1 MRREN
6 VDYYELLCVSRNATD
21 EEIKKAYRKLALQ
34 HHPDR
39 NPGNKEA
46 EESFKKISQAYA
58 VLGDS
63 QKRQRYDRFGSTDDM
78 GSVFDFGFQGNFDT
92 VFNDLFSDFFGT
104 QKQQHRNRK
113 GDDLRYNLTIEFEE
127 AVFGGEKEIDI
138 PNETRCSVC
147 NGSRIEPGHQSQTCS
162 SCGGRGQVRQSHGF
176 FTINMTCEFCG
187 GEGHIIKN
195 PCKACKGRGS
205 VKTKKKLKIKVPPG
219 VDTGTR
225 LKLRGEGM
233 QQAGDTTP
241 GDLYIV
247 LQVKE
252 HTLFERA
259 GDDIAIQ
266 VDISFPILSL
276 GGEITVPTLEGQTEI
291 KIPSG
296 TQPGK
301 VFRLKGFGVTRSN
314 GYGRGDQ
321 LVYLNIVVPKTL
333 NARQK
338 SIMEA
343 LAKEFNETTPKA
355 RKGFKEKFAEIFE

>member
-6 VDYYELLCVSRNATD
+6 ADYYELLCVSRDATD

-46 EESFKKISQAYA
+46 EEIFKKISQAYA

-63 QKRQRYDRFGSTDDM
+63 EKRQRYNRFGSADDM
-78 GSVFDFGFQGNFDT
+78 GSAFDFGFQGNFDS
-92 VFNDLFSDFFGT
+92 VFNDLFSDFFGA
-104 QKQQHRNRK
+104 QKQQRSRK

-138 PNETRCSVC
+138 PNDVRCSVC
-147 NGSRIEPGHQSQTCS
+147 NGSRIEPGHQPQTCNN
-162 SCGGRGQVRQSHGF
+162 CGGRGQVRQSHGF
-176 FTINMTCEFCG
+176 FTINRTCEFCG
-187 GEGHIIKN
+187 GEGHIIKH

-205 VKTKKKLKIKVPPG
+205 VKTKKKLKIKIPPG

-233 QQAGDTTP
+233 QQAGDTAP

-252 HTLFERA
+252 HAVFERA
-259 GDDIAIQ
+259 GDDIVIQ
-266 VDISFPILSL
+266 VDIGFPILCL
-276 GGEITVPTLEGQTEI
+276 GGEIMIPTIEGQTEI

-301 VFRLKGFGVTRSN
+301 VFRLKSLGVTKAN

-321 LVYLNIVVPKTL
+321 LVYLNIVIPKSL
-333 NARQK
+333 NEKQK
-338 SIMEA
+338 NLMEE
-343 LAKEFNETTPKA
+343 LAKEFNETNPKA
-355 RKGFKEKFAEIFE
+355 RKGFKEKFVEMFE